1 MIKTVILDIKV
12 NTHVRVSEIFSREEI
27 QQLTESSD
35 LRGAWAVASTWAVIG
50 GTFTALIAMWDY
62 LPAWG
67 KIIASMLA
75 LAIIAGRQ
83 LCLAILMH
91 DASHRSLFKTK
102 ALNTFVGEWFC
113 ARPIWNDVEKY
124 RQHHLRHHAK
134 TSLEEDPD
142 ISLVAGL
149 PTTRRSLL
157 RKAFRD
163 LTGITGFKFY
173 VGRALQ
179 DMEILKWTV
188 SNDKTVLDRTGKT
201 WQDHLFA
208 LAKNSSGMLI
218 TNAALYSV
226 FKAFGKQKFFW
237 LWPLAYTTPFPL
249 FIRIRAMAEHA
260 GMQTSN
266 NALTNTRT
274 TKAGW
279 IARSFVAPIH
289 VNYHMEHHLMATV
302 PYYKLPMMH
311 QKLRDKGLVPKA
323 PSYVD
328 VISALSS
335 KAN

>member
-1 MIKTVILDIKV
+1 MIKTVILDNSV
-12 NTHVRVSEIFSREEI
+12 NTQVRVSEIFSREEI

-35 LRGAWAVASTWAVIG
+35 LHGAWAVGSTWAVIAA
-50 GTFTALIAMWDY
+50 TFTGLITLWDY
-62 LPAWG
+62 LPTWG
-67 KIIASMLA
+67 KLIACMLA
-75 LAIIAGRQ
+75 IAIIAGRQ

-91 DASHRSLFKTK
+91 DASHRSLFKSK
-102 ALNTFVGEWFC
+102 ALNTFVGEWLC
-113 ARPIWNDVEKY
+113 ARPIWNDLEKY
-124 RQHHLRHHAK
+124 RQHHLKHHAK

-149 PTTRRSLL
+149 PTTKKSML

-163 LTGITGFKFY
+163 LSGITGLKFY
-173 VGRALQ
+173 VGRTLQ

-201 WQDHLFA
+201 WQDHALS
-208 LAKNSSGMLI
+208 LAKNSAGMI
-218 TNAALYSV
+218 ATNVAIYSV

-266 NALTNTRT
+266 TALTNTRT
-274 TKAGW
+274 THAGW

-302 PYYKLPMMH
+302 PYYKLPKMH
-311 QKLRDKGLVPKA
+311 QALREKGLIPEA
-323 PSYVD
+323 PSYMD
-328 VISALSS
+328 VISQLSV
-335 KAN
+335 K

>member
-1 MIKTVILDIKV
+1 M
-12 NTHVRVSEIFSREEI
+12 NTQVRVSEIFSRQEI
-27 QQLTESSD
+27 KEFTEASD
-35 LRGAWAVASTWAVIG
+35 LRGAWAVGSTWGVIAA
-50 GTFTALIAMWDY
+50 TFTGLIAIWDY
-62 LPAWG
+62 LPTWG
-67 KIIASMLA
+67 KIVASMLA

-102 ALNTFVGEWFC
+102 SLNIFIGEWFC
-113 ARPIWNDVEKY
+113 ARPIWNDLEKY
-124 RQHHLRHHAK
+124 RQHHIRHHAK

-149 PTTRRSLL
+149 PTTRQSML
-157 RKAFRD
+157 RKALRD
-163 LTGITGFKFY
+163 LSGITGFKFY

-188 SNDKTVLDRTGKT
+188 SNDKTVLVRTGKN
-201 WQDHLFA
+201 WQDHALA
-208 LAKNSSGMLI
+208 LAKNSTGMLV
-218 TNAALYSV
+218 TNFALYSI

-260 GMQTSN
+260 GMETSN

-274 TKAGW
+274 TKAGL

-289 VNYHMEHHLMATV
+289 VNFHMEHHLMATV
-302 PYYKLPMMH
+302 PYYKLPKMH
-311 QKLRDKGLVPKA
+311 QALKDKGLVPEA
-323 PSYVD
+323 PTYKE
-328 VISALSS
+328 IITKLSS
-335 KAN
+335 KP

>member
-1 MIKTVILDIKV
+1 MNKAVSI
-12 NTHVRVSEIFSREEI
+12 SEIFTREEI
-27 QQLTESSD
+27 KDLTTPSD
-35 LRGAWAVASTWAVIG
+35 LHGAWAVASTWAVIG
-50 GTFTALIAMWDY
+50 GTFTALIALWDY

-67 KIIASMLA
+67 KTIACLLA

-91 DASHRSLFKTK
+91 DASHRSLFKSK
-102 ALNTFVGEWFC
+102 QLNTLVGEWLC
-113 ARPIWNDVEKY
+113 AKPIWNDVEKY

-149 PTTRRSLL
+149 PTTKKSII

-163 LTGITGFKFY
+163 LSGITGAKFY

-188 SNDKTVLDRTGKT
+188 SNDKTVLDRTGKS
-201 WQDHLFA
+201 WQDHAWA
-208 LAKNSSGMLI
+208 LAKNSAGMLA
-218 TNAALYSV
+218 TNAALYAV
-226 FKAFGKQKFFW
+226 FKAFGKQKFYW

-260 GMQTSN
+260 GMETSLS
-266 NALTNTRT
+266 ALTNTRT
-274 TKAGW
+274 TKAGL
-279 IARSFVAPIH
+279 IARTFVAPIH

-302 PYYKLPMMH
+302 PYFKLPKMH
-311 QKLRDKGLVPKA
+311 QMLREKGLVPEA
-323 PSYVD
+323 PSYLE
-328 VISALSS
+328 VISKLSS
-335 KAN
+335 KPE